1 MNRNHL
7 NAEGSRGNAL
17 FVAITTSI
25 IKQGAKGLSCFFYKC
40 KDLKKINIYLWI
52 CKGKMECYSQHTGRT
67 KQSFLHFL
75 LRHDQ
80 YTTKFTHL
88 IKCFPL
94 TKTCSCHHHLTL
106 EYVFLPKGTS
116 DPLAVTSHYL
126 WLPFPLPRAAGHESR
141 SFRLYPSLGI
151 AGMCHPISLDPFDGW
166 VIFHC
171 MGFVYLFICWVYWG
185 CFQFVAVVDN
195 GVVYNCEQVVWG
207 LWTGLLTP
215 TWIPCI
221 IFELLS
227 LYFHIKLLMAC
238 LIFKA

>member
-1 MNRNHL
+1 
-7 NAEGSRGNAL
+7 
-17 FVAITTSI
+17 
-25 IKQGAKGLSCFFYKC
+25 
-40 KDLKKINIYLWI
+40 
-52 CKGKMECYSQHTGRT
+52 MECYSQHTGRT

-80 YTTKFTHL
+80 YTTRFTHS

-106 EYVFLPKGTS
+106 ECIFLLKGTS
-116 DPLAVTSHYL
+116 DPLAVTSHHL

-141 SFRLYPSLGI
+141 SFCLYPSPGI
-151 AGMCHPISLDPFDGW
+151 AGMCHHISLDPFDGW

-171 MGFVYLFICWVYWG
+171 MGCVYRFICGVYWG
-185 CFQFVAVVDN
+185 CFQFVAVVDK

-215 TWIPCI
+215 TGIPCVT
-221 IFELLS
+221 FELLS
-227 LYFHIKLLMAC
+227 LCFHFKLCMAC